1 MQHAGLPSP
10 WLKLACVGESSY
22 KWVQS
27 FGSDINYKVDIV
39 LKQNVNTS
47 SHLCCALQ
55 ISYAISVSHPLSI
68 SVFDYGTSDR
78 DEDQLLQIVQKNF
91 DLRPGIIVKYVQ
103 LFIW

>member
-1 MQHAGLPSP
+1 M
-10 WLKLACVGESSY
+10 
-22 KWVQS
+22 QS

-91 DLRPGIIVKYVQ
+91 DLRPGIIVKYEQ
-103 LFIW
+103 LFIR